1 MSDAL
6 TREMIEAWQTGWQ
19 AVAEIEAAERRAET
33 MADRWQE
40 LNMLYEFALE
50 MGLIERDRAR
60 RSESELTVYEQWGR
74 LKESW
79 PIQSACPR
87 PRILSS

>member
-6 TREMIEAWQTGWQ
+6 TREMIEAWRAGWQ

-60 RSESELTVYEQWGR
+60 RSEGELEVYERWGR

-79 PIQSACPR
+79 PT
-87 PRILSS
+87 